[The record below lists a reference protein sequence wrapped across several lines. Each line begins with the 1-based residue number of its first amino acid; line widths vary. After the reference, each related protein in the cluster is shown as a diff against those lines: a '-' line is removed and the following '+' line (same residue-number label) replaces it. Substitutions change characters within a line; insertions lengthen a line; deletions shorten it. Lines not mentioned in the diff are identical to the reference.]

1 MTPEQKARNH
11 SLNELGLAIRKTLAG
26 VGMSWQKQRKHQEKL
41 IEALAPFDEET
52 KQRVLERART
62 TAMTI
67 EEAAS
72 YESSRM
78 QKEKLRED

>member
-1 MTPEQKARNH
+1 MTPEKNY
-11 SLNELGLAIRKTLAG
+11 SLNELVLGIRRSLAG
-26 VGMSWQKQRKHQEKL
+26 VGMRWQKQRKQQEKL
-41 IEALAPFDEET
+41 IETLAPFDEET